1 MSGECQ
7 TELLNPLRYADGSI
21 HQIFR
26 ALAPVSWQDSF
37 WAITGYPE
45 AQYVLSNPTVFSS
58 AYGTGLSSDTEPGLV
73 SLNLSDPPLHT
84 ELRAAVETW
93 LRGVKPIYCPGKNPI
108 RELPRQTLQAI
119 FAIDSQRASDL
130 QRLAIGVARHLPG
143 ANARLL
149 QELEPIGCPVSLLG
163 LRPLAKNCPPLKP
176 PVAAEP
182 LHSGARLVG
191 QFLAQPREATG
202 LRPLAFKDQLYLKR
216 LLTLASLESSSAA
229 LASLARH
236 SPEPDMLE
244 EMLRLHPPI
253 QRFGRHVV
261 RDTELAGQT
270 LRAGQ
275 RVVIFFAAANRDPR
289 VFSEPDRWKSKRPTH
304 LSFGYGPHRCPGSQ
318 LARLQLRLLQP
329 NPPNPPQRVYP
340 SNFSLT
346 PWE

>member
-26 ALAPVSWQDSF
+26 ALPPVSWQDSF

-58 AYGTGLSSDTEPGLV
+58 AYGSGLSSDTEPGLV

-149 QELEPIGCPVSLLG
+149 QELEPIGCPVSL
-163 LRPLAKNCPPLKP
+163 

-191 QFLAQPREATG
+191 QFLAQPRE
-202 LRPLAFKDQLYLKR
+202 
-216 LLTLASLESSSAA
+216 
-229 LASLARH
+229 
-236 SPEPDMLE
+236 PDML
-244 EMLRLHPPI
+244 RKCCDCTRPYSVSV
-253 QRFGRHVV
+253 G
-261 RDTELAGQT
+261 T
-270 LRAGQ
+270 LCATPSWPARPCEPA
-275 RVVIFFAAANRDPR
+275 
-289 VFSEPDRWKSKRPTH
+289 SEW
-304 LSFGYGPHRCPGSQ
+304 
-318 LARLQLRLLQP
+318 
-329 NPPNPPQRVYP
+329 
-340 SNFSLT
+340 
-346 PWE
+346 